1 MQAPRPARRH
11 AARSVARATSGGRR
25 ATPARGGDAGV
36 EEEEGAER
44 GADELPAQQPGRGVA
59 DHVGRVADR
68 LDRLPGRDRTRL
80 GVPAEDRR
88 HDEGGRDRTR
98 ERAHQHEDEDRFHRA
113 PMPRA
118 GGGRE
123 TLSRRAMR
131 AANAMIETC
140 GFTPTQVG
148 KRLASATWRP
158 ETPRTAPQLSVTP
171 RPRSPPTRPVPM
183 ASNPARWPAARPRR
197 PSRPAAA
204 SARRPTRPSLSAV
217 PAPGSAAAL
226 TPGTGFV
233 ASIMTPCESW
243 SRSTR

>member
-1 MQAPRPARRH
+1 
-11 AARSVARATSGGRR
+11 RATSGGRR
-25 ATPARGGDAGV
+25 STPARGRDAGI
-36 EEEEGAER
+36 EEEGAER
-44 GADELPAQQPGRGVA
+44 RADELPAQQPGRGVA
-59 DHVGRVADR
+59 DHVSRVADR

-88 HDEGGRDRTR
+88 DDQGGRDRTR
-98 ERAHQHEDEDRFHRA
+98 ERAHQHEDKDRFHRA

-158 ETPRTAPQLSVTP
+158 RMPRTAPQLSVTL
-171 RPRSPPTRPVPM
+171 RPGSPPMRAVPM
-183 ASNPARWPAARPRR
+183 
-197 PSRPAAA
+197 
-204 SARRPTRPSLSAV
+204 
-217 PAPGSAAAL
+217 G
-226 TPGTGFV
+226 
-233 ASIMTPCESW
+233 
-243 SRSTR
+243 

>member
-25 ATPARGGDAGV
+25 STPARGGDAGV

-68 LDRLPGRDRTRL
+68 LDLLPGLFRDRL
-80 GVPAEDRR
+80 AVPAEDRR
-88 HDEGGRDRTR
+88 DDEGGRDGTR

-113 PMPRA
+113 TMPRA

-123 TLSRRAMR
+123 TLASRRAMR

-158 ETPRTAPQLSVTP
+158 RMPRTAPQLSVTL
-171 RPRSPPTRPVPM
+171 RPGSPPMRAVPM
-183 ASNPARWPAARPRR
+183 
-197 PSRPAAA
+197 
-204 SARRPTRPSLSAV
+204 
-217 PAPGSAAAL
+217 G
-226 TPGTGFV
+226 
-233 ASIMTPCESW
+233 
-243 SRSTR
+243 